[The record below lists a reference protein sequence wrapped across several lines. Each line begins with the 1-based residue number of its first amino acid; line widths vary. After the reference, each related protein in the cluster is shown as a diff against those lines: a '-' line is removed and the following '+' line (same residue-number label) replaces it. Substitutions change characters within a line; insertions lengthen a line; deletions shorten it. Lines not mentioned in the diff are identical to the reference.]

1 MSPEDPIA
9 EDGDASAG
17 SSSLQQEEPEVVS
30 GGALALPIDTRDTL
44 SSIDLDDGLI
54 EISGDADLMLRVEY
68 MEDDVAMRYI
78 RCLQVGFVLSVIVL
92 IVEAI
97 WVQSDYTSSAAGRR
111 ILILNIVMLCLVCLL
126 MLYFGGY
133 HWKNM
138 VSHRL
143 AKKTTSRRRA
153 RLTRLA
159 MIDFVALFIN
169 TV

>member
-1 MSPEDPIA
+1 MSPEEPIA

-17 SSSLQQEEPEVVS
+17 GSSLQREEPEVVS
-30 GGALALPIDTRDTL
+30 GAALASPIDTRDTL
-44 SSIDLDDGLI
+44 TSIDLDDGLI
-54 EISGDADLMLRVEY
+54 EISGDADLVLRVEY
-68 MEDDVAMRYI
+68 MEDHVAMRYI

-92 IVEAI
+92 ILEAI
-97 WVQSDYTSSAAGRR
+97 WVQSDYNSSATGRR
-111 ILILNIVMLCLVCLL
+111 ILILNIVMFCLAGLL

-138 VSHRL
+138 VYYRL

-153 RLTRLA
+153 RLNRLA

-169 TV
+169 MV